1 MKSHIVAGLAG
12 VLLVVCWLGQG
23 SCAEVVGTVKDVAGK
38 PVQGVKI
45 EAVDESGAVAGQALS
60 GPKGTYFIN
69 GLKLGKYVFKLD
81 PQAAGFQPG
90 NGVAYLGAEG
100 LTIDWTV
107 SPGAVALDDATPG
120 TGAASMIGPLLTPG
134 GIPVVGGAVAG
145 AVLGGLGAAGSLGGG
160 NNGNNETPSL

>member
-1 MKSHIVAGLAG
+1 MKSHIVIG
-12 VLLVVCWLGQG
+12 VACALLVVCWLGQG

-45 EAVDESGAVAGQALS
+45 QAVDTSGAVAGQALS
-60 GPKGTYFIN
+60 ESKGRYVIN
-69 GLKLGKYVFKLD
+69 GLTPGKYVFKLD
-81 PQAAGFQPG
+81 PLATGFKPG

-107 SPGAVALDDATPG
+107 SPDELALDDATPG
-120 TGAASMIGPLLTPG
+120 NGVVSTIAPLLTPG

-160 NNGNNETPSL
+160 GTTSPSL